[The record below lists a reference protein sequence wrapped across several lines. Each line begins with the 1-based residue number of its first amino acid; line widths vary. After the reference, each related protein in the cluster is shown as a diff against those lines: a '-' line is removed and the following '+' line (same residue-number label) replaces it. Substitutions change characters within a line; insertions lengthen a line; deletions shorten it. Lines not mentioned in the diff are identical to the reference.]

1 MKVTILG
8 SGAAGG
14 VPSISRG
21 WGACDPANPRNRRR
35 RPSILVEEG
44 QVEEGRTRILV
55 DTSPDCREQLL
66 GAGIRH
72 LSGVLF
78 THDHADHLH
87 GIDDLRE
94 VNRAMAAPLPI
105 FAAPDT
111 MASIRAR
118 FPYVLGG
125 VEEGQSIYKPMLDPH
140 EVDGPFM
147 VDGLRV
153 VPYDQDHGYC
163 RTTGFRFGDFAY
175 STDVVDLPPAS
186 FAALE
191 GIRVWVVGCLTYQPH
206 PTHAHLERVLEWI
219 DRIGPERAYLT
230 HMTPSLDYDTLRG
243 QLPAGV
249 EPAYDGLEISV

>member
-21 WGACDPANPRNRRR
+21 WGACDPAHPRNRRR

-44 QVEEGRTRILV
+44 ETRILI

-66 GAGIRH
+66 DAEIRS

-94 VNRAMAAPLPI
+94 INRAMQAPLPI
-105 FAAPDT
+105 FAAPGT
-111 MASIRAR
+111 MNSIRVR

-125 VEEGQSIYKPMLDPH
+125 VEEGQTIYKPMLDPH
-140 EVDGPFM
+140 EITGPFT
-147 VDGLRV
+147 VGGVPV
-153 VPYDQDHGYC
+153 VPFDQDHGYC
-163 RTTGFRFGDFAY
+163 HTLGFRFGGFAY
-175 STDVVDLPPAS
+175 STDVVDLPDES
-186 FAALE
+186 FAALA
-191 GIRVWVVGCLTYQPH
+191 GVHTWVVGCLTFAPH
-206 PTHAHLERVLEWI
+206 PTHAHLDKVLEWVE
-219 DRIGPERAYLT
+219 RVGPARAFLT
-230 HMTPSLDYDTLRG
+230 HMTPSMDYESLRAS
-243 QLPAGV
+243 LPSGV
-249 EPAYDGLEISV
+249 EPAYDGMVVNV

>member
-44 QVEEGRTRILV
+44 DTRILV

-66 GAGIRH
+66 DAGVRS

-94 VNRAMAAPLPI
+94 VNRAMQAPLPI
-105 FAAPDT
+105 FSAPEV
-111 MASIRAR
+111 MSSIRQR
-118 FPYVLGG
+118 FPYVMGG

-140 EVDGPFM
+140 DVDGPFT
-147 VDGLRV
+147 VGGLTV
-153 VPYDQDHGYC
+153 TPYDQDHGFC
-163 RTTGFRFGDFAY
+163 RTLGFRFGAFAY
-175 STDVVDLPPAS
+175 STDVVNLPEAS
-186 FAALE
+186 FQALA
-191 GIRVWVVGCLTYQPH
+191 GVHTWVVGCLTFTPH
-206 PTHAHLERVLEWI
+206 PTHAHLDKVLEWI
-219 DRIGPERAYLT
+219 DQVKPARAILT
-230 HMTPSLDYDTLRG
+230 HMTPSMDYADLCAR
-243 QLPAGV
+243 LPAGV
-249 EPAYDGLEISV
+249 EPGYDGMVLAI

>member
-35 RPSILVEEG
+35 RPSIMVEEG
-44 QVEEGRTRILV
+44 GARLLV

-66 GAGIRH
+66 DAGVQSI
-72 LSGVLF
+72 SGVLF

-94 VNRAMAAPLPI
+94 VNRAMQASLPI
-105 FAAPDT
+105 FAAPEVVD
-111 MASIRAR
+111 SIRRR

-125 VEEGQSIYKPMLDPH
+125 VEEGQSIYKPMLDAH
-140 EVDGPFM
+140 EIDGPFT
-147 VDGLRV
+147 VAGLRV

-163 RTTGFRFGDFAY
+163 RTLGFRFGGFAY
-175 STDVVDLPPAS
+175 STDVVNMPQAS
-186 FAALE
+186 FDALA
-191 GIRVWVVGCLTYQPH
+191 GVRVWVVGCLSFQPH
-206 PTHAHLERVLEWI
+206 PTHAHLDKVLEWI
-219 DRIGPERAYLT
+219 SRIAPERAYLT
-230 HMTPSLDYDTLRG
+230 HMTPSMDYDSLRAR
-243 QLPAGV
+243 LPAGV
-249 EPAYDGLEISV
+249 EPAYDGLEIAVPG